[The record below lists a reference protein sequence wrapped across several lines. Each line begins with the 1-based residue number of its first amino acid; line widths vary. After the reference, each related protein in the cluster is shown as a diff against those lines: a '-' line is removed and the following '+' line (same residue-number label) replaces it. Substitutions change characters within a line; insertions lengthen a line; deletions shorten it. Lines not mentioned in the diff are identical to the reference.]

1 MKRVAALFLPDWPI
15 DRLRQAERTAAPPEA
30 GRTGSAFAAIGR
42 VAEAERASQCSVPKE
57 GGWRPGARW
66 ARAEVEAAI
75 EQLPTHQRPPQR
87 ELGRTSVAADNPF
100 KGERPFK
107 DVHRQGRPLDAS
119 PASAAWAADAEAVER
134 AIAALPLHQ
143 QPPFRELSRRSEVMD
158 HPFKAM
164 PPDEGGC
171 SHHALA
177 QPQAFPRSDRP
188 TLAQMAAMPAVQ
200 YPGEGPHPDAHGR
213 EPIAGYAAAG
223 RFFQTGR
230 TLGDLVA
237 RVCVE
242 EVPGSPVAARD
253 TVPLVTAARQGG
265 RVAIAA
271 ASPAAQALGLRPGM
285 ALTQARAQVP
295 ELQVRDADPAGDCAD
310 LRRLAMLLARRWTP
324 VVDLSDPDGLLL
336 DLTGVAHL
344 HGGEARMALRLV
356 RLLARHGVNAC
367 VGIADTAGAAWALAR
382 QGGAAVRICPP
393 GAQAE
398 ALDPLPAGLLRLPE
412 SAIELLARLGVT
424 TIGQLRA
431 LPRGQLARRF
441 GDAVLARLDQAL
453 GARAEPLDPVVPP
466 ERVQVRQRFA
476 EPIATAEAIAHWLGE
491 LVPRLVAVLRKA
503 GLGARQVELVLDR
516 VDGVPQRLRIG
527 LARASRDSEHLLR
540 LLGRRIE
547 TVEPGYGID
556 AMALHVR
563 RAEPLGAET
572 LGAALVE
579 DTPPDLG
586 PLVDQIVNRIG
597 AQRMWRVVPVES
609 DVPERASTRVAPLDP
624 ADTPAAQLREDD
636 VRRLD
641 GREADHPWHLRWP
654 RPVRVLRRPERLD
667 HVMAELPD
675 QPPRRFTWRGVPHV
689 VVHADGPER
698 IAGEWWRRPAERDA
712 VRDYFRVEDEHGH
725 RFWLYRSGD
734 GLRGE
739 TGDLSWWLQGMFA

>member
-1 MKRVAALFLPDWPI
+1 M
-15 DRLRQAERTAAPPEA
+15 
-30 GRTGSAFAAIGR
+30 
-42 VAEAERASQCSVPKE
+42 
-57 GGWRPGARW
+57 
-66 ARAEVEAAI
+66 
-75 EQLPTHQRPPQR
+75 
-87 ELGRTSVAADNPF
+87 
-100 KGERPFK
+100 
-107 DVHRQGRPLDAS
+107 
-119 PASAAWAADAEAVER
+119 
-134 AIAALPLHQ
+134 
-143 QPPFRELSRRSEVMD
+143 
-158 HPFKAM
+158 
-164 PPDEGGC
+164 
-171 SHHALA
+171 
-177 QPQAFPRSDRP
+177 
-188 TLAQMAAMPAVQ
+188 
-200 YPGEGPHPDAHGR
+200 
-213 EPIAGYAAAG
+213 
-223 RFFQTGR
+223 
-230 TLGDLVA
+230 
-237 RVCVE
+237 
-242 EVPGSPVAARD
+242 
-253 TVPLVTAARQGG
+253 
-265 RVAIAA
+265 
-271 ASPAAQALGLRPGM
+271 
-285 ALTQARAQVP
+285 
-295 ELQVRDADPAGDCAD
+295 
-310 LRRLAMLLARRWTP
+310 
-324 VVDLSDPDGLLL
+324 
-336 DLTGVAHL
+336 
-344 HGGEARMALRLV
+344 
-356 RLLARHGVNAC
+356 
-367 VGIADTAGAAWALAR
+367 
-382 QGGAAVRICPP
+382 
-393 GAQAE
+393 
-398 ALDPLPAGLLRLPE
+398 
-412 SAIELLARLGVT
+412 T

-527 LARASRDSEHLLR
+527 MARASRDSEHLLR

-624 ADTPAAQLREDD
+624 TDTPAAQLREDD

>member
-15 DRLRQAERTAAPPEA
+15 DRLRQAERTAAPPETRA
-30 GRTGSAFAAIGR
+30 ASAFDALGR
-42 VAEAERASQCSVPKE
+42 VAEAERANQCSVPKE

-66 ARAEVEAAI
+66 ARAEVAASI
-75 EQLPTHQRPPQR
+75 DRMPGHQRPPQR
-87 ELGRTSVAADNPF
+87 ELGRTSVAADHPF
-100 KGERPFK
+100 KVERPFKAERPFK

-119 PASAAWAADAEAVER
+119 PASVAWAADAETVDR

-164 PPDEGGC
+164 PPDIGGGGQRG
-171 SHHALA
+171 SA
-177 QPQAFPRSDRP
+177 PP

-213 EPIAGYAAAG
+213 EPLEGYAPAG

-242 EVPGSPVAARD
+242 EAPAGIPSAKDA
-253 TVPLVTAARQGG
+253 VPLVTVQREGG
-265 RVAIAA
+265 RVAIVA
-271 ASPAAQALGLRPGM
+271 ASPAAQALGLRRGM

-295 ELQVRDADPAGDCAD
+295 MLQVRDADPAGDLAD

-324 VVDLSDPDGLLL
+324 VVDLSDADGLLL
-336 DLTGVAHL
+336 DLSGVAHL
-344 HGGEARMALRLV
+344 HGGETRMAVRLV
-356 RLLARHGVNAC
+356 RLLARRGVRAC
-367 VGIADTAGAAWALAR
+367 VGVADTVGAAWALAR
-382 QGGAAVRICPP
+382 HGRGAVRICPP
-393 GAQAE
+393 GRHAE
-398 ALDPLPAGLLRLPE
+398 ALDSLPVALLRLPE
-412 SAIELLARLGVT
+412 PAVELLARLGVV

-431 LPRGQLARRF
+431 LPRGQFARRF
-441 GDAVLARLDQAL
+441 GGAVLARLDQAV

-466 ERVQVRQRFA
+466 ERIQVVQQFA

-491 LVPRLVAVLRKA
+491 LVPRLVRVLRED
-503 GLGARQVELVLDR
+503 GLGVRQVELVLDR
-516 VDGVPQRLRIG
+516 VDGVPQWLRIG
-527 LARASRDSEHLLR
+527 LARASRDPEHLLR

-563 RAEPLGAET
+563 RAEPLEAQS
-572 LGAALVE
+572 LAPALVE
-579 DTPPDLG
+579 EALPDLG
-586 PLVDQIVNRIG
+586 VLVDQIVNRIG
-597 AQRMWRVVPVES
+597 VARMWRVAPMES
-609 DVPERASTRVAPLDP
+609 DVPERTLTRVAPLDP
-624 ADTPAAQLREDD
+624 GASSTVELPRDD

-641 GREADHPWHLRWP
+641 GREADHPWHARWP

-667 HVMAELPD
+667 HVIAELPD
-675 QPPRRFTWRGVPHV
+675 QPPRRFTWRGVPYQV
-689 VVHADGPER
+689 AHADGPER

-712 VRDYFRVEDEHGH
+712 VRDYFRVEDTEGR

-734 GLRGE
+734 GLREE

>member
-1 MKRVAALFLPDWPI
+1 MKRVAALYLPDWSI
-15 DRLRQAERTAAPPEA
+15 DRLRRVERPHAPPPERVA
-30 GRTGSAFAAIGR
+30 AAAFDALGRA
-42 VAEAERASQCSVPKE
+42 AEAERANACSVPRE

-66 ARAEVEAAI
+66 ARSEVETAI
-75 EQLPTHQRPPQR
+75 ERLPTHQRPPQR

-100 KGERPFK
+100 KGP

-119 PASAAWAADAEAVER
+119 PAPAAWAADSGVAEA
-134 AIAALPLHQ
+134 AIAALPPHQ
-143 QPPFRELSRRSEVMD
+143 RPQFRELSRRSEVMD

-177 QPQAFPRSDRP
+177 PPRAFPTNDQP
-188 TLAQMAAMPAVQ
+188 TLARMAAMPAVQ
-200 YPGEGPHPDAHGR
+200 FPGEGPHPDAHGR
-213 EPIAGYAAAG
+213 ESIEGDAAAG

-230 TLGDLVA
+230 TLRDLVA

-242 EVPGSPVAARD
+242 EAALGSAPVQD
-253 TVPLVTAARQGG
+253 SVPLVTVSRQGG
-265 RVAIAA
+265 RVLIAA
-271 ASPAAQALGLRPGM
+271 ASPAAQALGLRSGM

-295 ELQVRDADPAGDCAD
+295 GLSVRDADPAGDMAD
-310 LRRLAMLLARRWTP
+310 LRRLATLLARRWTP
-324 VVDLSDPDGLLL
+324 VVDVADADGLLL

-344 HGGEARMALRLV
+344 HGGESRMAARLV
-356 RLLARHGVNAC
+356 RLLARHGVRAC
-367 VGIADTAGAAWALAR
+367 VGIADTVGAAWALAR
-382 QGGAAVRICPP
+382 RGSGTVTICPP

-398 ALDPLPAGLLRLPE
+398 ALRALPLALLRLPE
-412 SAIELLARLGVT
+412 ATIELLARLGIT
-424 TIGQLRA
+424 TIGQLLA
-431 LPRGQLARRF
+431 LPRAPLARRF
-441 GDAVLARLDQAL
+441 GDAVLARLDQAT
-453 GARAEPLDPVVPP
+453 GARPEPLDPVVPP
-466 ERVQVRQRFA
+466 ECIEVAQRFA

-491 LVPRLVAVLRKA
+491 LVPQLVRRLREE

-516 VDGVPQRLRIG
+516 VDGVPQRVRIG
-527 LARASRDSEHLLR
+527 LARASRDAEHLLR

-563 RAEPLGAET
+563 RAEPLAAET
-572 LGAALVE
+572 LGPVLAEEA
-579 DTPPDLG
+579 PPDLG
-586 PLVDQIVNRIG
+586 PLVDRIVNRIG
-597 AQRMWRVVPVES
+597 AGRMWRVAPVES
-609 DVPERASTRVAPLDP
+609 DVPERSMTCTAPLDP
-624 ADTPAAQLREDD
+624 VDTPAARLREDD

-641 GREADHPWHLRWP
+641 GRAADHPWHARWP

-667 HVMAELPD
+667 HVIAELPD
-675 QPPRRFTWRGVPHV
+675 QPPKRFTWRGTRYRIVR
-689 VVHADGPER
+689 ADGPER
-698 IAGEWWRRPAERDA
+698 IAGEWWRRTAERHA
-712 VRDYFRVEDEHGH
+712 VRDYFRVEDEKGQ

>member
-1 MKRVAALFLPDWPI
+1 M
-15 DRLRQAERTAAPPEA
+15 
-30 GRTGSAFAAIGR
+30 
-42 VAEAERASQCSVPKE
+42 
-57 GGWRPGARW
+57 
-66 ARAEVEAAI
+66 EAAI

-100 KGERPFK
+100 KAERPK

-119 PASAAWAADAEAVER
+119 PASAAWAADAGAVDR

-242 EVPGSPVAARD
+242 ETVGSLVPVRD
-253 TVPLVTAARQGG
+253 AVPLVTAARQGG

-295 ELQVRDADPAGDCAD
+295 ELQVRDADPAGDRAD

-324 VVDLSDPDGLLL
+324 VVDLSDRDGLLL

-356 RLLARHGVNAC
+356 RLLARHGVHAC
-367 VGIADTAGAAWALAR
+367 MGVADTAGAAWALAR
-382 QGGAAVRICPP
+382 HGRGAVRICPP
-393 GAQAE
+393 GAQIE
-398 ALDPLPAGLLRLPE
+398 ALDPLPVTLLRLPE
-412 SAIELLARLGVT
+412 NAIELLARLGVT
-424 TIGQLRA
+424 TVGQLRA

-441 GDAVLARLDQAL
+441 SDAVLARLDQAL
-453 GARAEPLDPVVPP
+453 GTRAEPLDPVVPP
-466 ERVQVRQRFA
+466 ERIQVDQRFA

-491 LVPRLVAVLRKA
+491 LVPRLVAALREG

-516 VDGVPQRLRIG
+516 VDGVPQRVRIG
-527 LARASRDSEHLLR
+527 LARASRDGAHLLR

-579 DTPPDLG
+579 ETPPDLG
-586 PLVDQIVNRIG
+586 PLVDRIVNRIG
-597 AQRMWRVVPVES
+597 AQRMWRVAPVES
-609 DVPERASTRVAPLDP
+609 DVPERSMACTAPLDT
-624 ADTPAAQLREDD
+624 AVAAEPTLREDD

-641 GREADHPWHLRWP
+641 GRGTDHPWHARWP

>member
-100 KGERPFK
+100 K

-164 PPDEGGC
+164 PPDIGGGRRPM
-171 SHHALA
+171 SV
-177 QPQAFPRSDRP
+177 PP

-213 EPIAGYAAAG
+213 EPIEGYAAAG

-242 EVPGSPVAARD
+242 EVPGSLAPVRD
-253 TVPLVTAARQGG
+253 AVPLVTVARQGG
-265 RVAIAA
+265 RVAIMA
-271 ASPAAQALGLRPGM
+271 ASPAAQALGLRQGM

-295 ELQVRDADPAGDCAD
+295 DLQVRDADPAGDLAD

-324 VVDLSDPDGLLL
+324 VVDLSDADGLLL

-344 HGGEARMALRLV
+344 HGGEGRMAMRLV
-356 RLLARHGVNAC
+356 RLLARHGVRAC

-382 QGGAAVRICPP
+382 HGRGAVRICPP
-393 GAQAE
+393 GAHVE
-398 ALDPLPAGLLRLPE
+398 ALDPLPVGLLRLSE
-412 SAIELLARLGVT
+412 GAVELLARLGVA

-431 LPRGQLARRF
+431 LPRRQLGRRF
-441 GDAVLARLDQAL
+441 GNAVLARLDQAV
-453 GARAEPLDPVVPP
+453 GARPEPLDPVVPP
-466 ERVQVRQRFA
+466 ERIQVGQRFA
-476 EPIATAEAIAHWLGE
+476 EPIATAEAIAHWLAE
-491 LVPRLVAVLRKA
+491 LVPRLVEVLRRD

-624 ADTPAAQLREDD
+624 ADIPAAQLREDD

-654 RPVRVLRRPERLD
+654 RPIRMLRRPEQLD
-667 HVMAELPD
+667 HVIAELPD
-675 QPPRRFTWRGVPHV
+675 QPPRRFTWRGVAHV

-734 GLRGE
+734 GLRQE

>member
-15 DRLRQAERTAAPPEA
+15 DRLRQAERTVAPPEA
-30 GRTGSAFAAIGR
+30 GRSGPAFEAIGR
-42 VAEAERASQCSVPKE
+42 MAEAERASQCSVSKE

-75 EQLPTHQRPPQR
+75 GQLPPHQRPPQR
-87 ELGRTSVAADNPF
+87 ELGRTSVAADN
-100 KGERPFK
+100 PFK

-119 PASAAWAADAEAVER
+119 PASAAWAADAEAVDR
-134 AIAALPLHQ
+134 AIAALPQHQ

-164 PPDEGGC
+164 PPDIGGGGRPM
-171 SHHALA
+171 SV
-177 QPQAFPRSDRP
+177 PP

-213 EPIAGYAAAG
+213 EPIEGYTAAG

-242 EVPGSPVAARD
+242 EVPGSLAPGRD
-253 TVPLVTAARQGG
+253 AVPLVTVARQGG
-265 RVAIAA
+265 RVAIVA
-271 ASPAAQALGLRPGM
+271 ASPAAQALGLRQGM

-295 ELQVRDADPAGDCAD
+295 DLQVRDADPAGDLAD

-344 HGGEARMALRLV
+344 HGGEARMAMRLV
-356 RLLARHGVNAC
+356 RLLARHGVRAC

-382 QGGAAVRICPP
+382 HGRGAVRVCPP
-393 GAQAE
+393 GAHVA
-398 ALDPLPAGLLRLPE
+398 ALNPLPVGLLRLSE
-412 SAIELLARLGVT
+412 GAVELLARLGVT

-431 LPRGQLARRF
+431 LPRRQLGRRF
-441 GDAVLARLDQAL
+441 GDAVLARLDQAV
-453 GARAEPLDPVVPP
+453 GARPEPLDPVVPP
-466 ERVQVRQRFA
+466 ERIQVGQRFA
-476 EPIATAEAIAHWLGE
+476 EPIATAEAIAHWLAE
-491 LVPRLVAVLRKA
+491 LVPRLVEVLRKD

-579 DTPPDLG
+579 ETPPDLG

-609 DVPERASTRVAPLDP
+609 DMPERASTRVAPLDP
-624 ADTPAAQLREDD
+624 ADASALSLPEDD

-654 RPVRVLRRPERLD
+654 RPIRMLRRPERLD
-667 HVMAELPD
+667 HVVAELPE
-675 QPPRRFTWRGVPHV
+675 QPPRRFTWRGVLHV